1 MRDDLA
7 ERGVE
12 YRVLY
17 GEPWDDEQPIG
28 GVIELPWATK
38 VSTRTFKIKGR
49 VVLWHGAQRA
59 ATGCDVIM
67 LEQQAKAV
75 ANYLFLLRRLLGGP
89 RVVLNGHGRNHQT
102 DDHTSFVERSK
113 AFLTRQV
120 DWFFAY
126 TDASADIVASLGFP
140 RERITV
146 FKNALDNDA
155 RLLQVEETSQDD
167 LDSLRAELGLGNGP
181 VGAYLGRIYP
191 DKRPDFLIEAALEI
205 KKLQPDF
212 HLLIVGD
219 GNARHAIDAAAAEH
233 DWIHDVGARFDHD
246 LVRHAL
252 LADVILNP
260 GAIGLVAVDSMALGR
275 PIVTVADHGHGPE
288 FAYLQPE
295 FDSVI
300 LDRSTTTSQYARA
313 VSDLFDDPDWLELLQ
328 LQAKSRARE
337 FSLDEMVS
345 AFADGFVEALITLG
359 ALEPETESEVA
370 FARSLDR

>member
-1 MRDDLA
+1 M
-7 ERGVE
+7 V
-12 YRVLY
+12 
-17 GEPWDDEQPIG
+17 
-28 GVIELPWATK
+28 ELPWATK

-59 ATGCDVIM
+59 ATGCDIIM

-75 ANYLFLLRRLLGGP
+75 ANYVFLLRRLLGGP

-102 DDHTSFVERSK
+102 DDHSTFVERSK
-113 AFLTRQV
+113 AFLTRQA

-126 TDASADIVASLGFP
+126 TDASADIVAGLGFP

-155 RLLQVEETSQDD
+155 RLLQVEETTPAE
-167 LDSLRAELGLGNGP
+167 LAALRAELGLGDGP
-181 VGAYLGRIYP
+181 VGAYVGRIYP
-191 DKRPDFLIEAALEI
+191 NKRPDYLIEAALDI

-212 HLLIVGD
+212 HLLIIGD
-219 GNARHAIDAAAAEH
+219 GNAREAIDAAAAEH

-288 FAYLQPE
+288 YAYLRPD
-295 FDSVI
+295 FDSII
-300 LDRSTTTSQYARA
+300 LDGSTTPAQYGKA
-313 VSDLFDDPDWLELLQ
+313 VSDLFDEPDWLELLQ
-328 LQAKSRARE
+328 IQAKSRARE
-337 FSLDEMVS
+337 FSLEEMVS
-345 AFADGFVEALITLG
+345 AFADGFVETLLNLG
-359 ALEPETESEVA
+359 ALEPQTDVEKA
-370 FARSLDR
+370 FAQTLS